1 MLYYILRLRCS
12 ITFIG
17 TLLATSLLQ
26 FVYSPTGN
34 GQTVESMV
42 HRHGDIRFLHSA
54 ECAVCHSLSRS
65 ARAMR
70 DQQGRNV
77 APFDLWSASMM
88 ANSARDPYWRAVLSA
103 EVAATPSQKAHIE
116 EVCSRCHA
124 PMAAPTKTSPAGQIL
139 AFLDDRHPKAKLGI
153 DGVSCTVCHQ
163 ISPENLG
170 TDASYTG
177 GFVFNTDKLI
187 YGPHANPVTMPMQ
200 RHVDYTPVQSDHMLS
215 SSMCATCHTVIT
227 HSFNENGQETE
238 MRLHEQVPYFEWRN
252 SVFNDEVD
260 GNEETSRSCQSC
272 HMPQAD
278 VDGRAIVTNLAHNP
292 GGRDFPFLR
301 PRQPFGRHTF
311 AGGNV
316 FMTQLIRENREQ
328 LGVVATDE
336 AFERQIYESRTML
349 GTQTA
354 RITIGPISS
363 SNSPAF
369 LNVQIENLAG
379 HKFPTAYPSRRS
391 WIELVIKDV
400 DGRVVF
406 ASGQVN
412 ANGQLI
418 DQNGLVLPSEKAKG
432 PILPHYA
439 EINVSQQVQVYET
452 FMGNTESQITFALLR
467 GSVFIKDNRLL
478 PKGWTSNHPHAEA
491 TKSIGTNADEDFKA
505 GGDQV
510 SYRLSLPTGK
520 YEATARI
527 LFQSLS
533 ARYVAELFETD
544 TPEVQRFKHLYE
556 KANLAPEVIGVATAS
571 FVVE

>member
-1 MLYYILRLRCS
+1 MVV
-12 ITFIG
+12 
-17 TLLATSLLQ
+17 TSASLFFL
-26 FVYSPTGN
+26 FTDSSTGY
-34 GQTVESMV
+34 GQTAEPMD
-42 HRHGDIRFLHSA
+42 HRHGDIRFLNST
-54 ECAVCHSLSRS
+54 ECAVCHSFSRS

-77 APFDLWSASMM
+77 APSDLWSASMM

-103 EVAATPSQKAHIE
+103 EVAATPSQKTHIE

-124 PMAAPTKTSPAGQIL
+124 PMAAPTTTSPEGQVL
-139 AFLDDRHPKAKLGI
+139 AFLDDRHPKAKLAT

-170 TDASYTG
+170 TEASYTG

-200 RHVDYTPVQSDHMLS
+200 HHVDYTPVQSDHMLRS
-215 SSMCATCHTVIT
+215 SLCATCHTVIT
-227 HSFNENGQETE
+227 HSFDESGQETQ

-252 SVFNDEVD
+252 SVFNDEVA
-260 GNEETSRSCQSC
+260 GNEATGRSCQSC
-272 HMPQAD
+272 HMPQ
-278 VDGRAIVTNLAHNP
+278 VDLDGQAIVTNLAHNP
-292 GGRDFPFLR
+292 GGRDFPFLQ

-316 FMTQLIRENREQ
+316 FMTQLIRENRER
-328 LGVVATDE
+328 LGVVAADE
-336 AFERQIYESRTML
+336 AFEHQVRESRTML

-354 RITIGPISS
+354 SITLGPISS
-363 SNSPAF
+363 LNSMTS

-391 WIELVIKDV
+391 WIELVIKDAK
-400 DGRVVF
+400 GSVVF

-412 ANGQLI
+412 SAGQLI
-418 DQNGLVLPSEKAKG
+418 DQNGQVLLSEKARG
-432 PILPHYA
+432 PIQPHYV
-439 EINVSQQVQVYET
+439 EINDSLQVQTYET
-452 FMGNTESQITFALLR
+452 FMGDTESQVTFALLR

-478 PKGWTSNHPHAEA
+478 PKGWISNHPHAEA
-491 TKSIGTNADEDFKA
+491 TKPIGTIADEDFKA

-510 SYRLSLPTGK
+510 SYRLSLPSGK
-520 YEATARI
+520 YEATAKI

-544 TPEVQRFKHLYE
+544 TPEVQKFKHMYE
-556 KANLAPEVIGVATAS
+556 RADLAPEVVGVAVAS
-571 FVVE
+571 FIVD